1 MNRRRIAP
9 ARASIRQDEKNK
21 SGWLPIRK
29 EIELRLLTNNL
40 LTKIYRIMNK
50 KVLTLSAALLLAGSL
65 TAVAQ
70 VSVDG
75 VATYRSEIV
84 KSAITDKAVKTPNG
98 EATLED
104 VTSINQ
110 EYYYQL
116 QVKNSTIGVETK
128 DQYVLVAERNYKTGQ
143 VYVFAQ
149 KADSAT
155 LSHSLWKIKVTD
167 RSANG
172 RVYTFVNKET
182 GYELAYDHDKAFVNG
197 DDHFVPEVGAESNGC
212 ISNWAWYTTESDSK
226 PLDYKKIYSYF
237 HAQTD
242 SVIALCDIGNGSSID
257 GIKLDDAVA
266 IAPIKISKKE
276 AGDYLLTDDEKES
289 KFVAIKPVVA
299 GAQVLSADDINTM
312 IDANGSYQK
321 AEGKEAKFTV
331 CKPGTY
337 EEMSFAEGANPFA
350 GTTFKAVASKNDLVK
365 KGATEEEGK
374 YAGYNVLLS
383 AGTTDDVTKYLYVS
397 EFPYEGSA
405 FQNIY
410 NGLQVTTEQYRDLNS
425 LIKTSLGATKADE
438 YKNYEEAAE
447 HDIDALSARYHWKVT
462 YYPTQDSVVFEPL
475 NASRMSAITAQQK
488 LDPGMSTWAEY
499 ENLKTAE
506 DWLNTINK
514 GKDSNDKGN
523 AGSKKSEKVPVALYA
538 MNFGP
543 AAGDK
548 GSFLTVGYA
557 DGGDG
562 TEVNPA
568 GGASYKAKK
577 KDNNAYVTSYQ
588 SKMNL
593 AIRFKHSYEN
603 DYERATLEP
612 GLYFINLKNS
622 GADKTQTENRVDGAY
637 LVKDMKNHF
646 VYDTQDDAQ
655 DFLHMPATQW
665 VVEQLHCT
673 EGDDVNYNKTPQVA
687 VWNREFNDKEDELT
701 DAFFAGQLYRD
712 KKSGYLL
719 TLNKMNK
726 ADGDQT
732 VDHHRDNYMLPSG
745 DQYLFTNITEKQTQ
759 FGYFNEPDDALRE
772 STYTFQHLQDMKAD
786 LYLSESNGYVK
797 LADADDATEFEL
809 YRAFSWVPTENEE
822 SDGLY
827 DFTYTDSYEYGYNND
842 LVKPLYGACYKLKV
856 KDENLIDND
865 HKFLAITNQH
875 KYVIATED
883 EINSDDKLTF
893 AIVALKENNDLE
905 GVHAYAIQNAPFSIE
920 ATKAVANATADDLK
934 GLTLED
940 GKFSKGGVVYFEAS
954 AEGQV
959 FGKMEIENV
968 SLYAKIAD
976 LCETTTDAFIMNQAD
991 RKLYYKIDDE
1001 YVNNDKKVLALKDA
1015 EGEYLYEDSSSKLA
1029 KENNLNYL
1037 AVENKTVTT
1046 KNEGFYVDYVAKS
1059 TTAMPQY
1066 LLAVGVD
1073 SVPAYTYCTEGF
1085 HGINPGCGHIA
1096 EVPGYVE
1103 GRYLVNFNDSV
1114 KKAYTIDKLSKN
1126 ASPFLS
1132 SNYVRLGFVEALH
1145 QGDTLYVMKDG
1156 NQLADWKEGALDNSG
1171 NYVVPEFFN
1180 AENDGKIYDK
1190 VALDGK
1196 HNNVAF
1202 SFRNTGYEDGGFL
1215 IESNDLGNTAQI
1227 GSFAGAWIKIH
1238 NNVPVLTQFINVN
1251 GNHNTGDTTDSWKQY
1266 ADYTVPATF
1275 GELINQAAIF
1285 NADFE
1290 TKDASATAN
1299 EAISTADVTVA
1310 ATTGAVVVKGAAG
1323 KSVVITNILGQ
1334 TLATAIISSDN
1345 ATINVPA
1352 GIAVVAVEG
1361 EEAAKVVVK

>member
-1 MNRRRIAP
+1 
-9 ARASIRQDEKNK
+9 
-21 SGWLPIRK
+21 
-29 EIELRLLTNNL
+29 
-40 LTKIYRIMNK
+40 MNK

-70 VSVDG
+70 VKVNG
-75 VATYRSEIV
+75 AVTYRSEVV
-84 KSAITDKAVKTPNG
+84 KSAITDVAVTSTTGN
-98 EATLED
+98 TLD
-104 VTSINQ
+104 AVTSINQ

-116 QVKNSTIGVETK
+116 QVKNATIEVQSET
-128 DQYVLVAERNYKTGQ
+128 DQYVLVAERNYTTGQ

-149 KADSAT
+149 KADKAV

-182 GYELAYDHDKAFVNG
+182 GYELAYDHDKAYVDAKADEFVA
-197 DDHFVPEVGAESNGC
+197 EVGAESNGC

-226 PLDYKKIYSYF
+226 PLDFKKIYSYF

-242 SVIALCDIGNGSSID
+242 SVIGLKNVGDGKKINGIALDN
-257 GIKLDDAVA
+257 AFA
-266 IAPIKISKKE
+266 IAPAKLSKKE
-276 AGDYLLTDDEKES
+276 AGDYLLTADADET
-289 KFVAIKPVVA
+289 KFIAIKPVVA
-299 GAQVLSADDINTM
+299 GAQVLSAADINTM
-312 IDANGSYQK
+312 IDANGSYRDDQ
-321 AEGKEAKFTV
+321 EGTEAKFTV

-337 EEMSFAEGANPFA
+337 EAMSFAEGANPFA
-350 GTTFKAVASKNDLVK
+350 NTTFKAETSAL
-365 KGATEEEGK
+365 KGVDGAYK
-374 YAGYNVLLS
+374 GYDVLLS
-383 AGTTDDVTKYLYVS
+383 VPGAEGEATKYLYVS

-410 NGLQVTTEQYRDLNS
+410 NGLQVTTDVYRDLAT
-425 LIKTSLGATKADE
+425 LLKPTLGTIDADV
-438 YKNYEEAAE
+438 YKNYTEAAE
-447 HDIDALSARYHWKVT
+447 HNIDALSARYHWKVT
-462 YYPTQDSVVFEPL
+462 YYPTQDSLVFEPL
-475 NASRMSAITAQQK
+475 NASRMSAITAQK
-488 LDPGMSTWAEY
+488 GLNPGQPTIQDI
-499 ENLKTAE
+499 ENLETANK
-506 DWLNTINK
+506 WLNTINA
-514 GKDSNDKGN
+514 GTDSNNSGN
-523 AGSKKSEKVPVALYA
+523 AGSVKAAGVPVALYA
-538 MNFGP
+538 MNFGLP
-543 AAGDK
+543 SGDK
-548 GSFLTVGYA
+548 FAYLTVGYA
-557 DGGDG
+557 DGDDG
-562 TEVNPA
+562 TTVNPA
-568 GGASYKAKK
+568 KQDYAASRKA
-577 KDNNAYVTSYQ
+577 NEAYVTKYQ

-593 AIRFKHSYEN
+593 VVRFNHNYEN

-622 GADKTQTENRVDGAY
+622 AADKTQTENRVNGAY
-637 LVKDMKNHF
+637 LVKDMKDHF

-655 DFLHMPATQW
+655 NFLHMPATQW

-673 EGDDVNYNKTPQVA
+673 DGDDVNYNKTPQVA
-687 VWNREFNDKEDELT
+687 VWNREFNDNEDELT

-712 KKSGYLL
+712 KKTGYLL
-719 TLNKMNK
+719 TLNTMNE
-726 ADGDQT
+726 ADNKQT
-732 VDHHRDNYMLPSG
+732 VDHHSDNDMLPSG
-745 DQYLFTNITEKQTQ
+745 DQYLFTNITAQQTDN
-759 FGYFNEPDDALRE
+759 GYFNEADDALRE

-797 LADADDATEFEL
+797 LADEDNATEFEL
-809 YRAFSWVPTENEE
+809 YRTLTWVPSE
-822 SDGLY
+822 SEKEDTY
-827 DFTYTDSYEYGYNND
+827 DFTYTDQIPYGYNND
-842 LVKPLYGACYKLKV
+842 LVEPLYLGVYKLKV

-883 EINSDDKLTF
+883 EIAKDETLTF
-893 AIVALKENNDLE
+893 ALVALKENNDLE
-905 GVHAYAIQNAPFSIE
+905 GAHAYAIVNTPFSIE
-920 ATKAVANATADDLK
+920 PTAAVSGTTDLK

-940 GKFSKGGVVYFEAS
+940 GEFSKDGTVYFKAS

-968 SLYAKIAD
+968 SLYAKLAD

-991 RKLYYKIDDE
+991 RKLYYKIADD

-1029 KENNLNYL
+1029 QANNLNYL

-1066 LLAVGVD
+1066 LLAVAAD
-1073 SVPAYTYCTEGF
+1073 SVPAYTYCVDGL
-1085 HGINPGCGHIA
+1085 HGINPDCGHIA
-1096 EVPGYVE
+1096 ELPGYVT
-1103 GRYLVNFNDSV
+1103 GRYLVNFNDSL
-1114 KKAYTIDKLSKN
+1114 KNSIAIDKLSKN
-1126 ASPFLS
+1126 ADPFLS

-1156 NQLADWKEGALDNSG
+1156 NKLADWKEGAVDNSG
-1171 NYVVPEFFN
+1171 NYIVPAFFD
-1180 AENDGKIYDK
+1180 AENEGVVYDK

-1196 HNNVAF
+1196 HSNVAF

-1215 IESNDLGNTAQI
+1215 IESNDLANSAKI

-1238 NNVPVLTQFINVN
+1238 NNVPVLTQIFNVN
-1251 GNHNTGDTTDSWKQY
+1251 GNHNTGDSTDSWKKY
-1266 ADYTVPATF
+1266 GDYTTLGTL
-1275 GELINQAAIF
+1275 GEVINQAAIF

-1299 EAISTADVTVA
+1299 EAISASDVTVA

-1334 TLATAIISSDN
+1334 TLTTAVISSDN
-1345 ATINVPA
+1345 ATISVPA

>member
-1 MNRRRIAP
+1 M
-9 ARASIRQDEKNK
+9 QDKKNK
-21 SGWLPIRK
+21 SGWVSIRK

-84 KSAITDKAVKTPNG
+84 KSAALDAASLNAVQ
-98 EATLED
+98 
-104 VTSINQ
+104 SINQ

-116 QVKNSTIGVETK
+116 QVKPASIGKVYGE
-128 DQYVLVAERNYKTGQ
+128 YVLVTKRDYATGKVYLAVSPIAEAGLTR
-143 VYVFAQ
+143 
-149 KADSAT
+149 
-155 LSHSLWKIKVTD
+155 SLWKIKVTS
-167 RSANG
+167 RAVNSF
-172 RVYTFVNKET
+172 TFSFINKET
-182 GYELAYDHDKAFVNG
+182 GYELAYDDAR
-197 DDHFVPEVGAESNGC
+197 AEKSVEGLASLSEQHVQALGEATGC
-212 ISNWAWYTTESDSK
+212 ISNWAWYTTDTDTK
-226 PLDYKKIYSYF
+226 ALDYKRIYSYF
-237 HAQTD
+237 HAKAD
-242 SVIALCDIGNGSSID
+242 SVIGLAAVQ
-257 GIKLDDAVA
+257 KLGTTVY
-266 IAPIKISKKE
+266 PVVPVKLSKKE
-276 AGDYLLTDDEKES
+276 AGDFLLNTSTLADEK
-289 KFVAIKPVVA
+289 FIAIKPVVA
-299 GAQVLSADDINTM
+299 GAQVLSAADINSM
-312 IDANGSYQK
+312 IDANGSYLNFADHK
-321 AEGKEAKFTV
+321 YAESDATKYGKSSKFTV

-337 EEMSFAEGANPFA
+337 EELSFAKGANPFA
-350 GTTFKAVASKNDLVK
+350 DNSFVA
-365 KGATEEEGK
+365 EEHALTGVVDD
-374 YAGYNVLLS
+374 YAGYNILMSVPG
-383 AGTTDDVTKYLYVS
+383 ATKEDATKYLYVS
-397 EFPYEGSA
+397 EFKHEGDA
-405 FQNIY
+405 FQSIY
-410 NGLQVTTEQYRDLNS
+410 NALQVTTEKYRDLNDN
-425 LIKTSLGATKADE
+425 KVNEYAKAADAVTVPEEEGEATPH
-438 YKNYEEAAE
+438 N
-447 HDIDALSARYHWKVT
+447 IDALSARYHWKVT

-475 NASRMSAITAQQK
+475 NASCMPAVTAQKK
-488 LDPGMSTWAEY
+488 LKPGESTLELV
-499 ENLKTAE
+499 NDSKLTTASN
-506 DWLNTINK
+506 WLNTINS
-514 GKDSNDKGN
+514 GDDSNAITGGTNYN
-523 AGSKKSEKVPVALYA
+523 AGSAKAEKVPVALYA
-538 MNFGP
+538 LNFGP
-543 AAGDK
+543 SAGDK
-548 GSFLTVGYA
+548 AAYLSVGYA
-557 DGGDG
+557 EGGDG
-562 TEVNPA
+562 TIVNPA
-568 GGASYKAKK
+568 DGEYAATEKA
-577 KDNNAYVTSYQ
+577 NHAYVTSYQ
-588 SKMNL
+588 SKMKL
-593 AIRFKHSYEN
+593 AIRFNHSYEN
-603 DYERATLEP
+603 DYELATVDP
-612 GLYFINLKNS
+612 GLYFINLKSTTAN
-622 GADKTQTENRVDGAY
+622 KTQTENRVPGAY
-637 LVKDMKNHF
+637 LVKDMENHF

-655 DFLHMPATQW
+655 NFLHMPATQW
-665 VVEQLHCT
+665 VVEPMYCA
-673 EGDDVNYNKTPQVA
+673 EGDELNYNKTPQV
-687 VWNREFNDKEDELT
+687 VIYNREFNDNEDSVKN
-701 DAFFAGQLYRD
+701 AFFFGQLYKN
-712 KKSGYLL
+712 KKTGNIVS
-719 TLNKMNK
+719 LNHQFGAAK
-726 ADGDQT
+726 GDQN
-732 VDHHRDNYMLPSG
+732 VDHHSKNKFLPCE
-745 DQYLFTNITEKQTQ
+745 DEYEFTNITEKQTQ
-759 FGYFNEPDDALRE
+759 FGYFNETDNSLRE

-797 LADADDATEFEL
+797 LADAEDATEFEL
-809 YRAFSWVPTENEE
+809 YRSLTWIPTEN
-822 SDGLY
+822 DNKTY
-827 DFTYTDSYEYGYNND
+827 DFTYSDSIPYGYNND
-842 LVKPLYGACYKLKV
+842 LVKPLSLGVYKLKV

-883 EINSDDKLTF
+883 QINSDDKLTF

-905 GVHAYAIQNAPFSIE
+905 GVHAYAIQNLPFSIE
-920 ATKAVANATADDLK
+920 AQDAVAKATADDLK
-934 GLTLED
+934 GLTLKD
-940 GKFSKGGVVYFEAS
+940 GEFSKGGVVYFKAS

-1037 AVENKTVTT
+1037 AVENKTTTT

-1066 LLAVGVD
+1066 LLAVAAD
-1073 SVPAYTYCTEGF
+1073 SVPAYTYCTEGL
-1085 HGINPGCGHIA
+1085 HGINPSCGHIA

-1171 NYVVPEFFN
+1171 NYVVPEFFK
-1180 AENDGKIYDK
+1180 AENAGKIYDK

-1215 IESNDLGNTAQI
+1215 IESNDVKGYSQI

-1238 NNVPVLTQFINVN
+1238 NNVPVLAQFSNDN
-1251 GNHNTGDTTDSWKQY
+1251 GNHNTGDSTDSWKQY
-1266 ADYTVPATF
+1266 TDYTTANTL
-1275 GELINQAAIF
+1275 GEVINQAAIF
-1285 NADFE
+1285 NAEFM

-1299 EAISTADVTVA
+1299 EAISASDVTVA

-1334 TLATAIISSDN
+1334 TLATAVISSDN

-1361 EEAAKVVVK
+1361 EEAVKVVVK

>member
-70 VSVDG
+70 VNVNG
-75 VATYRSEIV
+75 AVTYRSEVV
-84 KSAITDKAVKTPNG
+84 KSAITDKAVATPDNK
-98 EATLED
+98 ATLED

-116 QVKNSTIGVETK
+116 QVNNSTIGYETEG
-128 DQYVLVAERNYKTGQ
+128 QYVLVAERNYETGQ

-149 KADSAT
+149 KATDAI

-182 GYELAYDHDKAFVNG
+182 GYELAYDHDQAATLAGGEFNT
-197 DDHFVPEVGAESNGC
+197 EVGAESNGC

-226 PLDYKKIYSYF
+226 PLDYKQIYSYF

-242 SVIALCDIGNGSSID
+242 SVIALQKFGDGKAIKGID
-257 GIKLDDAVA
+257 LKNAVA
-266 IAPIKISKKE
+266 IAPVKLSKQE
-276 AGDYLLTDDEKES
+276 AGDYLLSTDE

-299 GAQVLSADDINTM
+299 GAKVLSADDINTM
-312 IDANGSYQK
+312 IDANGSYQD
-321 AEGKEAKFTV
+321 EPGEEAKFTV

-350 GTTFKAVASKNDLVK
+350 GTTFKAVASENDLVN
-365 KGATEEEGK
+365 EGN

-410 NGLQVTTEQYRDLNS
+410 NGLQVTTEQYRDLAT
-425 LIKTSLGATKADE
+425 LIAPNVGTEDADE
-438 YKNYEEAAE
+438 YKNYEEAAN
-447 HDIDALSARYHWKVT
+447 HTIDALSARYHWKVT

-488 LDPGMSTWAEY
+488 LNPGQPTIKDY
-499 ENLKTAE
+499 TNLNESSK
-506 DWLNTINK
+506 WLNTINA
-514 GKDSNDKGN
+514 GTDSNNGGN
-523 AGSKKSEKVPVALYA
+523 AGSLKAAGVPVALYA

-562 TEVNPA
+562 VSVNPA
-568 GGASYKAKK
+568 TAEYAATK
-577 KDNNAYVTSYQ
+577 KDNNAYVTKYQ

-612 GLYFINLKNS
+612 GLYFINLKS
-622 GADKTQTENRVDGAY
+622 TTADKTQTENRVNGAY

-719 TLNKMNK
+719 TLNTMNE

-732 VDHHRDNYMLPSG
+732 VDHHKDNKMLPSG

-786 LYLSESNGYVK
+786 LYLGESNGYVK
-797 LADADDATEFEL
+797 LADEDGATEFEL
-809 YRAFSWVPTENEE
+809 YRAFSWVPTKNEQN
-822 SDGLY
+822 GNLF

-893 AIVALKENNDLE
+893 AIVALKENNDLD

-920 ATKAVANATADDLK
+920 ATEAVANATADDLK
-934 GLTLED
+934 GLTLND
-940 GKFSKGGVVYFEAS
+940 GKFSKGDVVYFEAS

-991 RKLYYKIDDE
+991 RKLYYKIADE

-1037 AVENKTVTT
+1037 AVENKTTTT

-1073 SVPAYTYCTEGF
+1073 SVPAYTYCTEGL
-1085 HGINPGCGHIA
+1085 HGINPSCGHIA

-1103 GRYLVNFNDSV
+1103 GRYLVNFNDSI
-1114 KKAYTIDKLSKN
+1114 KAAVIDKLSKH
-1126 ASPFLS
+1126 ADAFKS

-1190 VALDGK
+1190 VALNGK

-1215 IESNDLGNTAQI
+1215 IESNDINNTAKV

-1238 NNVPVLTQFINVN
+1238 NNVPVLTQYSNDN
-1251 GNHNTGDTTDSWKQY
+1251 GNHNTGDSTDSWKQY
-1266 ADYTVPATF
+1266 ADYTVPTTY

>member
-1 MNRRRIAP
+1 
-9 ARASIRQDEKNK
+9 
-21 SGWLPIRK
+21 
-29 EIELRLLTNNL
+29 
-40 LTKIYRIMNK
+40 MNK

-70 VSVDG
+70 VNVNG
-75 VATYRSEIV
+75 AVTYRSEVV
-84 KSAITDKAVKTPNG
+84 KSAITDKTVATPDG
-98 EATLED
+98 KATLED

-116 QVKNSTIGVETK
+116 QVKNSTIGDATTN
-128 DQYVLVAERNYKTGQ
+128 QYVLVAERNYETGQ

-149 KADSAT
+149 KAEDAI

-182 GYELAYDHDKAFVNG
+182 GYELAYDHDKAYVGG
-197 DDHFVPEVGAESNGC
+197 DTHFVAEVGAESNGC

-226 PLDYKKIYSYF
+226 PLDYKKVYSYF

-242 SVIALCDIGNGSSID
+242 SVIALQKFGDGDDID
-257 GIKLDDAVA
+257 GIELENAAA
-266 IAPIKISKKE
+266 IAPVKISKKE
-276 AGDYLLTDDEKES
+276 AGDYLLTDDAAEN

-312 IDANGSYQK
+312 IDANGSYQ
-321 AEGKEAKFTV
+321 EEPGKEAKFTV

-350 GTTFKAVASKNDLVK
+350 GTTFKAVASENELVVSDSEK
-365 KGATEEEGK
+365 KEGK

-383 AGTTDDVTKYLYVS
+383 AGTTDGVTKYLYVS

-410 NGLQVTTEQYRDLNS
+410 NGLQVTTEQYRDLATG
-425 LIKTSLGATKADE
+425 IKNNMVGTQDADA
-438 YKNYEEAAE
+438 YDNYEAAAD
-447 HDIDALSARYHWKVT
+447 HAIDALSARYHWKVT

-475 NASRMSAITAQQK
+475 NASRMSAITAQKK
-488 LDPGMSTWAEY
+488 LNPGQPTIQDYA
-499 ENLKTAE
+499 NLNTVGE
-506 DWLNTINK
+506 WLNTVNK
-514 GKDSNDKGN
+514 GKDSNDGGN
-523 AGSKKSEKVPVALYA
+523 AGSKKAEGVPVALYA

-562 TEVNPA
+562 VSVNPA
-568 GGASYKAKK
+568 TDEYAATK
-577 KDNNAYVTSYQ
+577 KDNNAYVTKYQ

-612 GLYFINLKNS
+612 GLYFINLKS
-622 GADKTQTENRVDGAY
+622 TTADKTQTENRVDGAY

-719 TLNKMNK
+719 TLNTMNE

-732 VDHHRDNYMLPSG
+732 VDHHKDNKMLPSG

-759 FGYFNEPDDALRE
+759 FGYFNEPDEALRE

-786 LYLSESNGYVK
+786 LYLGESNGYVK
-797 LADADDATEFEL
+797 LADEDGATEFEL
-809 YRAFSWVPTENEE
+809 YRAISWIPTATLNADGDEDDY
-822 SDGLY
+822 SDYTY
-827 DFTYTDSYEYGYNND
+827 DFAHSDSLEYGYSND
-842 LVKPLYGACYKLKV
+842 LVKPLYAGFYKLKV

-883 EINSDDKLTF
+883 EIANDDKLTF
-893 AIVALKENNDLE
+893 AIVALKENNDLD
-905 GVHAYAIQNAPFSIE
+905 GVHAYAIQNLPLNIE
-920 ATKAVANATADDLK
+920 AKETVAAADAKDLK
-934 GLTLED
+934 GLSYKDGEFYSVNED
-940 GKFSKGGVVYFEAS
+940 GEKDVVYFTGSLEK
-954 AEGQV
+954 QV
-959 FGKMEIENV
+959 YGKLEIENV

-991 RKLYYKIDDE
+991 RKLYYKIADE

-1037 AVENKTVTT
+1037 AVENKTTTT

-1066 LLAVGVD
+1066 LLAVAVD
-1073 SVPAYTYCTEGF
+1073 SVPAYTYCTEGL
-1085 HGINPGCGHIA
+1085 HGINPSCGHIA

-1103 GRYLVNFNDSV
+1103 GRYLVNFNDSI
-1114 KKAYTIDKLSKN
+1114 KAAVIDKLSKH
-1126 ASPFLS
+1126 ADAFKS

-1171 NYVVPEFFN
+1171 NYVVPAFFN

-1215 IESNDLGNTAQI
+1215 IESNDINNTAKV

-1238 NNVPVLTQFINVN
+1238 NNVPVLTQFSNDN

-1266 ADYTVPATF
+1266 ADYTVPGTY

>member
-1 MNRRRIAP
+1 
-9 ARASIRQDEKNK
+9 
-21 SGWLPIRK
+21 
-29 EIELRLLTNNL
+29 
-40 LTKIYRIMNK
+40 MNK

-70 VSVDG
+70 VKVNG
-75 VATYRSEIV
+75 AVTYRSEVV
-84 KSAITDKAVKTPNG
+84 KSAITDVAVPSTTGN
-98 EATLED
+98 TLD
-104 VTSINQ
+104 AVTSINQ

-116 QVKNSTIGVETK
+116 QVKNATIGVQSET
-128 DQYVLVAERNYKTGQ
+128 DQYVLVAERNYTTGQ

-149 KADSAT
+149 KADKAV

-182 GYELAYDHDKAFVNG
+182 GYELAYDHDKAYVDAKAGEFVA
-197 DDHFVPEVGAESNGC
+197 EVGAESNGC

-226 PLDYKKIYSYF
+226 PLDFKKIYSYF

-242 SVIALCDIGNGSSID
+242 SVIGLTVAGDGDDIKGID
-257 GIKLDDAVA
+257 LDNAFA
-266 IAPIKISKKE
+266 IAPAKLSKKE
-276 AGDYLLTDDEKES
+276 AGDYLLSTDAGET
-289 KFVAIKPVVA
+289 KFIAIKPVVA
-299 GAQVLSADDINTM
+299 GAKVLSAADINTM

-321 AEGKEAKFTV
+321 THGTEAKFTV

-337 EEMSFAEGANPFA
+337 EAMSFAEGANPFA
-350 GTTFKAVASKNDLVK
+350 NTTFKAETSALKDVSGTY
-365 KGATEEEGK
+365 KG
-374 YAGYNVLLS
+374 YDVLLS
-383 AGTTDDVTKYLYVS
+383 VPGASEKDTTKYLYVS

-410 NGLQVTTEQYRDLNS
+410 NGLQVTTDVYRDL
-425 LIKTSLGATKADE
+425 ATLLKPTLETIDADV
-438 YKNYEEAAE
+438 YKNYTEAAE
-447 HDIDALSARYHWKVT
+447 HNIDALSARYHWKVT
-462 YYPTQDSVVFEPL
+462 YYPTQDSLVFEPL
-475 NASRMSAITAQQK
+475 NASRMSAITAQK
-488 LDPGMSTWAEY
+488 GLNPGQPTIQDIK
-499 ENLKTAE
+499 NLKTANK
-506 DWLNTINK
+506 WLNTINA
-514 GKDSNDKGN
+514 GTDSNNSGN
-523 AGSKKSEKVPVALYA
+523 AGSAKAAGVPVALYA
-538 MNFGP
+538 MNFGLP
-543 AAGDK
+543 SGDK
-548 GSFLTVGYA
+548 FAYLTVGYA
-557 DGGDG
+557 DGDDG
-562 TEVNPA
+562 TTVNPA
-568 GGASYKAKK
+568 STSYAAKK
-577 KDNNAYVTSYQ
+577 KTSNNAYVTGYQ

-593 AIRFKHSYEN
+593 VVRFNHNYEN

-622 GADKTQTENRVDGAY
+622 AADKTQTENRVDGAY
-637 LVKDMKNHF
+637 LVKDMEDHF

-655 DFLHMPATQW
+655 NFLHMPATQW

-673 EGDDVNYNKTPQVA
+673 DGDDVNFNKTPQVA
-687 VWNREFNDKEDELT
+687 VWNREFNDNEDELT

-712 KKSGYLL
+712 KKTGYLL
-719 TLNKMNK
+719 TLNTMNK
-726 ADGDQT
+726 ADNKQT
-732 VDHHRDNYMLPSG
+732 VDHHSDNYMLPSG
-745 DQYLFTNITEKQTQ
+745 DQYLFTNITAQQTDN
-759 FGYFNEPDDALRE
+759 GYFNEADDALRE

-797 LADADDATEFEL
+797 LADEDNATEFEL
-809 YRAFSWVPTENEE
+809 YRTLTWVPSE
-822 SDGLY
+822 SEDGDTY
-827 DFTYTDSYEYGYNND
+827 DFTYTDQIPYGYNND
-842 LVKPLYGACYKLKV
+842 LVEPLYLGVYKLKV

-883 EINSDDKLTF
+883 EIAKDETLTF
-893 AIVALKENNDLE
+893 ALVALKENNDLE
-905 GVHAYAIQNAPFSIE
+905 GAHAYAIVNTPFSIE
-920 ATKAVANATADDLK
+920 PTAAVSGTTDLK

-940 GKFSKGGVVYFEAS
+940 GEFSKDGTVYFKAS

-968 SLYAKIAD
+968 SLYAKLAD

-991 RKLYYKIDDE
+991 RKLYYKIADD

-1029 KENNLNYL
+1029 QANNLNYL

-1059 TTAMPQY
+1059 TSAMPQY
-1066 LLAVGVD
+1066 LLAVAAD
-1073 SVPAYTYCTEGF
+1073 SVPAYTYCVDGL
-1085 HGINPGCGHIA
+1085 HGINPDCGHIA
-1096 EVPGYVE
+1096 ELPGYVT
-1103 GRYLVNFNDSV
+1103 GRYLVNFNDSL
-1114 KKAYTIDKLSKN
+1114 KNSIAIDKLSKN
-1126 ASPFLS
+1126 ADPFLS

-1156 NQLADWKEGALDNSG
+1156 NKLADWKEGAVDNSG
-1171 NYVVPEFFN
+1171 NYIVPAFFD
-1180 AENDGKIYDK
+1180 AENEGVVYDK

-1196 HNNVAF
+1196 HSNVAF

-1215 IESNDLGNTAQI
+1215 IESNDLANSAKI

-1238 NNVPVLTQFINVN
+1238 NNVPVLTQFFNVN
-1251 GNHNTGDTTDSWKQY
+1251 GNHNTGDSTDSWKKY
-1266 ADYTVPATF
+1266 GDYTAPGTL
-1275 GELINQAAIF
+1275 GEVINQAAIF

-1299 EAISTADVTVA
+1299 EAISASDVTVA

-1334 TLATAIISSDN
+1334 TLTTAVISSDN
-1345 ATINVPA
+1345 ATISVPA

>member
-1 MNRRRIAP
+1 
-9 ARASIRQDEKNK
+9 
-21 SGWLPIRK
+21 
-29 EIELRLLTNNL
+29 
-40 LTKIYRIMNK
+40 MNK

-70 VSVDG
+70 VNVNG
-75 VATYRSEIV
+75 AVTYRSEVV
-84 KSAITDKAVKTPNG
+84 KSAITDSVVGTAN
-98 EATLED
+98 LEN

-116 QVKNSTIGVETK
+116 KVKPESIGLKTT
-128 DQYVLVAERNYKTGQ
+128 DDPYVLVAERNYETGQ

-149 KADSAT
+149 KATDAI

-182 GYELAYDHDKAFVNG
+182 GYELAYDHDKAFVVG
-197 DDHFVPEVGAESNGC
+197 DTHFVAEVGAESNGC

-242 SVIALCDIGNGSSID
+242 SVIALGVCGDGDDIK
-257 GIKLDDAVA
+257 GIELKNAYA
-266 IAPIKISKKE
+266 IAPVKISKKE
-276 AGDYLLTDDEKES
+276 AGDYLLTDDPTDQ

-299 GAQVLSADDINTM
+299 GAKVLSATDINTM
-312 IDANGSYQK
+312 IDANGSYQN
-321 AEGKEAKFTV
+321 APGKEAKFTV
-331 CKPGTY
+331 CEPGTY
-337 EEMSFAEGANPFA
+337 KEMSFAEGANPFA
-350 GTTFKAVASKNDLVK
+350 GTTFKAVASENDLVK
-365 KGATEEEGK
+365 SDAAVKDGK

-383 AGTTDDVTKYLYVS
+383 AGTTDGVTKYLYVS

-410 NGLQVTTEQYRDLNS
+410 NGLQVTTEQYRDLATG
-425 LIKTSLGATKADE
+425 IKNNMVGTQDADA
-438 YKNYEEAAE
+438 YDNYEAAAD

-488 LDPGMSTWAEY
+488 LNPGQPTIQDYA
-499 ENLKTAE
+499 NLNTVGE
-506 DWLNTINK
+506 WLNTVNK
-514 GKDSNDKGN
+514 GKDSNDGGN
-523 AGSKKSEKVPVALYA
+523 AGSKKAAGVPVALYA

-562 TEVNPA
+562 VSVNPA
-568 GGASYKAKK
+568 DAEYAAVKK
-577 KDNNAYVTSYQ
+577 GNNACVTKYQ

-612 GLYFINLKNS
+612 GLYFINLKS
-622 GADKTQTENRVDGAY
+622 TTADKTQTENRVDGAY

-701 DAFFAGQLYRD
+701 EAFFAGQLYRD

-719 TLNKMNK
+719 TLNTMNE
-726 ADGDQT
+726 AYGDQT
-732 VDHHRDNYMLPSG
+732 VDHHKDNYMLPSG

-759 FGYFNEPDDALRE
+759 FGYFNEPDVALRE

-786 LYLSESNGYVK
+786 LYLGESNGYVK
-797 LADADDATEFEL
+797 LADEDGATEFEL
-809 YRAFSWVPTENEE
+809 YRSLTWIPTENEN
-822 SDGLY
+822 DTY
-827 DFTYTDSYEYGYNND
+827 DFTYSDSIPYGYNND
-842 LVKPLYGACYKLKV
+842 LVKPLSLGVYKLKV

-875 KYVIATED
+875 KYVIATEE
-883 EINSDDKLTF
+883 EIATDDKLTF
-893 AIVALKENNDLE
+893 AIVALKENNDLD
-905 GVHAYAIQNAPFSIE
+905 GVHAYAIQNLPLNIE
-920 ATKAVANATADDLK
+920 AKETVAAADAKDLK
-934 GLTLED
+934 GLSYKDGEFYSVNED
-940 GKFSKGGVVYFEAS
+940 GEKDVVYFTGSLEK
-954 AEGQV
+954 QV
-959 FGKMEIENV
+959 YGKLEIENV

-991 RKLYYKIDDE
+991 RKLYYKIADE

-1037 AVENKTVTT
+1037 AVENKTTTT

-1059 TTAMPQY
+1059 RAAMPQY

-1073 SVPAYTYCTEGF
+1073 SVRAYTYCSEGK
-1085 HGINPGCGHIA
+1085 HGINPNCEHTDTLA
-1096 EVPGYVE
+1096 GYVT

-1114 KKAYTIDKLSKN
+1114 KRTVIDKLSKR
-1126 ASPFLS
+1126 ADAFKS

-1156 NQLADWKEGALDNSG
+1156 NQLADWKEGAVDNSG
-1171 NYVVPEFFN
+1171 NYIVPAFFN
-1180 AENDGKIYDK
+1180 AENEGKIYHK
-1190 VALDGK
+1190 VVLNGK

-1215 IESNDLGNTAQI
+1215 IESNDIDNEYAQI
-1227 GSFAGAWIKIH
+1227 GSFAGAWVKIH
-1238 NNVPVLTQFINVN
+1238 NNVPVLAQFTNNN
-1251 GNHNTGDTTDSWKQY
+1251 GNHNTGDSTDSWKQY
-1266 ADYTVPATF
+1266 TDYTTANTL
-1275 GELINQAAIF
+1275 GEVINQAAIF
-1285 NADFE
+1285 NAEFL

-1299 EAISTADVTVA
+1299 EAISASDVTVA
-1310 ATTGAVVVKGAAG
+1310 ATAGAVIVKGAAG

-1334 TLATAIISSDN
+1334 TLATAVIASDN
-1345 ATINVPA
+1345 ATIAVPA
-1352 GIAVVAVEG
+1352 GVAVVAVEG
-1361 EEAAKVVVK
+1361 EEAVKVVVK